1 MTDPTSD
8 EEDHADYT
16 DDHQDECK
24 AERSRAKAGRDDDIS
39 EIAPDVDDLP
49 DHEPPD

>member
-16 DDHQDECK
+16 DDHQEDSK
-24 AERSRAKAGRDDDIS
+24 ADRSRAKAAGEDDIS
-39 EIAPDVDDLP
+39 TIAPDVADLP